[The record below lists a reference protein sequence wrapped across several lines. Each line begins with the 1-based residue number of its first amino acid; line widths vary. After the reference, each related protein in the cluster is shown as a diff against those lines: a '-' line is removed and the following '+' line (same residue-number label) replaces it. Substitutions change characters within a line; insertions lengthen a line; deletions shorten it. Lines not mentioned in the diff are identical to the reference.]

1 MQFEAASTFTTII
14 IKLITCL
21 LAYLITYLHTYLQIF
36 PVFNTDEILK
46 RQHIVVSVNLS
57 V

>member
-14 IKLITCL
+14 IKLITYL